1 MSRQLR
7 KTFIWIPR
15 RNGLSWN
22 FGKAFSSTSRMTMM
36 TMMLKAKMRLRL
48 VKGMRLAMEAVDLLL
63 RMGGTK
69 ALVAT
74 SEATMT
80 KAVVEPRSR

>member
-1 MSRQLR
+1 
-7 KTFIWIPR
+7 
-15 RNGLSWN
+15 
-22 FGKAFSSTSRMTMM
+22 MM

-48 VKGMRLAMEAVDLLL
+48 VKGMRLAMEALDLLL

-69 ALVAT
+69 ALVVA

-80 KAVVEPRSR
+80 KAVVEPSSR

>member
-1 MSRQLR
+1 
-7 KTFIWIPR
+7 
-15 RNGLSWN
+15 
-22 FGKAFSSTSRMTMM
+22 MM

-48 VKGMRLAMEAVDLLL
+48 VKGMRLAMEALDLLL

>member
-1 MSRQLR
+1 
-7 KTFIWIPR
+7 
-15 RNGLSWN
+15 
-22 FGKAFSSTSRMTMM
+22 MM

-80 KAVVEPRSR
+80 KAVMEPRSRYGISADRDGSLVPENIVTKRGYRPGGGNC